1 MREWLKELRKEC
13 GKTQKEMG
21 AALGWTEGYFCL
33 IEQGQRKKCLDA
45 STLAKIAEA
54 TGAEFTTL
62 CIKELGWR
70 RQA

>member
-1 MREWLKELRKEC
+1 MRDWLKQLRKEVNL
-13 GKTQKEMG
+13 TQKQL
-21 AALGWTEGYFCL
+21 ASALGMTEGYFCL

-62 CIKELGWR
+62 CIEELEWR